1 MTEIAKMI
9 DHTLLKP
16 ESTKEQIVQLCKE
29 ARQYGFATVCINP
42 TWVSTAAQEL
52 EDFDVGITTVIGF
65 PLGATTSFTKVA
77 ETRDAIANG
86 ATEID
91 MVMNVGALKSKEELK
106 VYHDIKQVVQAASGQ
121 AVLKVILETGLLTN
135 EEKILGCQL
144 AKEAGADFEKTS
156 TGFGPGK
163 ATVEDINLMREAV
176 GPQIGVKA
184 SGGIRDSATAVA
196 MIEAGAN
203 RIGASAGIAIITGET
218 GKSEY

>member
-1 MTEIAKMI
+1 M
-9 DHTLLKP
+9 LKI
-16 ESTKEQIVQLCKE
+16 ESTKDQIVKKCKE
-29 ARQYGFATVCINP
+29 TRQYGFATVCINP

-121 AVLKVILETGLLTN
+121 A
-135 EEKILGCQL
+135 
-144 AKEAGADFEKTS
+144 D
-156 TGFGPGK
+156 
-163 ATVEDINLMREAV
+163 R
-176 GPQIGVKA
+176 
-184 SGGIRDSATAVA
+184 
-196 MIEAGAN
+196 
-203 RIGASAGIAIITGET
+203 
-218 GKSEY
+218 KSVV

>member
-121 AVLKVILETGLLTN
+121 AVLKVDR
-135 EEKILGCQL
+135 K
-144 AKEAGADFEKTS
+144 S
-156 TGFGPGK
+156 TRLNSSHV
-163 ATVEDINLMREAV
+163 AISYAV
-176 GPQIGVKA
+176 F
-184 SGGIRDSATAVA
+184 
-196 MIEAGAN
+196 
-203 RIGASAGIAIITGET
+203 
-218 GKSEY
+218 